1 MAEGQLGTGQA
12 SRDEASLQEELEEI
26 FEKRQSRRQTIKFV
40 VLGIA
45 GLTGLVAAVRTIS
58 FPTRAPD
65 PLAVGNQVTISMA
78 SMLAVDDDALSA
90 MNDLQQVDDQ
100 VGLNMLLRDGRA
112 FMLNEGTDILI
123 IDSRFNMVRVRALEG
138 PNSGMTGWV
147 QAGRVR

>member
-1 MAEGQLGTGQA
+1 MVEGQPGTGQA

-26 FEKRQSRRQTIKFV
+26 FERRQSRRKTIKFV
-40 VLGIA
+40 VFGIA
-45 GLTGLVAAVRTIS
+45 GLIGFVAAVRTIS

-78 SMLAVDDDALSA
+78 SILAVDDDALSV

-123 IDSRFNMVRVRALEG
+123 VDSRFNTVRVRALEG